1 MPAVTLIR
9 APLDEGVSFPQ
20 VPLTIYGNADLFET
34 VHATER
40 ERVRGLDRERSKAA
54 TGELSGGTHAPPLDR
69 RCQLVASCT
78 TRPFAAMRRPRE
90 EHQRQYAQLRGHS
103 PNI

>member
-1 MPAVTLIR
+1 MQRPR
-9 APLDEGVSFPQ
+9 
-20 VPLTIYGNADLFET
+20 
-34 VHATER
+34 
-40 ERVRGLDRERSKAA
+40 RGLDPAARCCWGGRETSKAA
-54 TGELSGGTHAPPLDR
+54 TRELSGGTHAPPLDR